1 MSRNNIRL
9 FYLFSLLIL
18 ILLFVLPP
26 YFIFKPTTP
35 EDTISRSSEHE
46 FVELG
51 KTISFKLQHYNPESE
66 AKNYTVTILLNDK
79 EIRNFTRTVENHS
92 YLKYLGR
99 FEDSERIS
107 GNITV
112 LIYKEGESEPIDKLT
127 YSLGAKQ

>member
-1 MSRNNIRL
+1 MDKIRL

-18 ILLFVLPP
+18 ILLLIIPT

-35 EDTISRSSEHE
+35 EDTISLSSEHE

-51 KTISFKLQHYNPESE
+51 KTISFKFQHYNPESE
-66 AKNYTVTILLNDK
+66 AKNYSVAILLNDK
-79 EIRNFTRTVENHS
+79 EISNFTRTVKNHS

-99 FEDSERIS
+99 FEDSERIR

>member
-1 MSRNNIRL
+1 MNKIRL

-18 ILLFVLPP
+18 ILLFVLPS

-35 EDTISRSSEHE
+35 EESISRSSEHE

-51 KTISFKLQHYNPESE
+51 KTLSFKLQHYNPESE
-66 AKNYTVTILLNDK
+66 DKNYSVTILLNDK
-79 EIRNFTRTVENHS
+79 EIINFTRAVENHS

-99 FEDSERIS
+99 FEDSERIR

-112 LIYKEGESEPIDKLT
+112 LIYKEGELEPIDKLT

>member
-1 MSRNNIRL
+1 MDKIRL

-18 ILLFVLPP
+18 ILLFVLPT
-26 YFIFKPTTP
+26 YFIFKATTP

-46 FVELG
+46 FVELLE
-51 KTISFKLQHYNPESE
+51 KAISFKLQHYNPESE

-79 EIRNFTRTVENHS
+79 EISILTRTVKNHS